1 MTTGQQGARA
11 PRALRASA
19 DEDAALQDS
28 QRTGC
33 EVQWVDIDEG
43 HDGQRLDNFLIAH
56 LKGAPRT
63 LVYRIIRKGEVRINK
78 KRAKAQTRV
87 QRGDQVRIPPLRLA
101 PEEAAKEVSDNLR
114 ELLMRRVIAETNEWM
129 VVNKPAG
136 LAVHGGSGV
145 KIGLIE
151 ALRQVR
157 TDLGFLE
164 LVHRLDRDTSGCL
177 LLAKSRSALVFLNE
191 ALKAKKMDKRYLA
204 LVEGGWPAR
213 RDWVSAPLDRFDA
226 GNGERRVRVDQQG
239 KRSRT
244 LFAIREAFPDATLL
258 EASPVT
264 GRTHQIRVH
273 AAHVGHALIVDKKYG
288 TSKGEALATA
298 IGLDRLFLH
307 AASLS
312 FPEPTSGR
320 TVSVNA
326 RLDSELEAVLAS
338 LRQRS

>member
-1 MTTGQQGARA
+1 MTTGRQATRPTRTA
-11 PRALRASA
+11 VPAAA
-19 DEDAALQDS
+19 DESHRSAG
-28 QRTGC
+28 R

-43 HDGQRLDNFLIAH
+43 HDGQRLDNFLLTH
-56 LKGAPRT
+56 LKGAPRA
-63 LVYRIIRKGEVRINK
+63 LIYRIIRKGEVRINK
-78 KRAKAQTRV
+78 KRAKAETRIKS
-87 QRGDQVRIPPLRLA
+87 GDQVRIPPLRLA
-101 PEEAAKEVSDNLR
+101 PEEAVREVSDNLR
-114 ELLMRRVIAETNEWM
+114 DLLMRSVIAETEDWM

-177 LLAKSRSALVFLNE
+177 LLAKSRNALVFLNE

-204 LVEGGWPAR
+204 LVEGRWPAR
-213 RDWVSAPLDRFDA
+213 RDWVSAPLDRYDA
-226 GNGERRVRVDQQG
+226 GNGERRVRVDDNG

-244 LFAIREAFPDATLL
+244 LFSVRETFPNVTLI

-273 AAHVGHALIVDKKYG
+273 AAHIGHALIVDRKYG
-288 TSKGEALATA
+288 TPQGEKLAA
-298 IGLDRLFLH
+298 ELGLERLFLH

-312 FPEPTSGR
+312 FPEPNSGR
-320 TVSVNA
+320 MVNVKA
-326 RLDSELEAVLAS
+326 RLAPELDDVLVK
-338 LRQRS
+338 LRQQL

>member
-1 MTTGQQGARA
+1 MTTGRHAARPTRSDA
-11 PRALRASA
+11 PEAA
-19 DEDAALQDS
+19 DESHRSAG
-28 QRTGC
+28 R
-33 EVQWVDIDEG
+33 EVQWVDIDAG
-43 HDGQRLDNFLIAH
+43 HDGQRLDNFLITH
-56 LKGAPRT
+56 LKGAPRA
-63 LVYRIIRKGEVRINK
+63 LVYRIIRKGEVRVNK
-78 KRAKAQTRV
+78 KRAKAETRLAS
-87 QRGDQVRIPPLRLA
+87 GDQVRIPPLRLA
-101 PEEAAKEVSDNLR
+101 PEEAVREVSDSLR
-114 ELLMRRVIAETNEWM
+114 ELLMRSVIAETDDWM

-177 LLAKSRSALVFLNE
+177 LLAKSRNALVFLNE

-204 LVEGGWPAR
+204 LVEGRWPAR
-213 RDWVSAPLDRFDA
+213 RDWVSAPLDRYDA
-226 GNGERRVRVDQQG
+226 GNGERRVRVDDNG

-244 LFAIREAFPDATLL
+244 LFAVRETFPNVTLV

-273 AAHVGHALIVDKKYG
+273 AAHIGHALMVDRKYG
-288 TSKGEALATA
+288 TSQGEKLAA
-298 IGLDRLFLH
+298 GIGLDRLFLH

-312 FPEPTSGR
+312 FPEPKSGR
-320 TVSVNA
+320 MVNVKA
-326 RLDSELEAVLAS
+326 RLAPELDAALEA
-338 LRQRS
+338 LRQQK

>member
-1 MTTGQQGARA
+1 MTTGRHAARPTRPTA
-11 PRALRASA
+11 PDAA
-19 DEDAALQDS
+19 DESHRSAG
-28 QRTGC
+28 R

-43 HDGQRLDNFLIAH
+43 HDGQRLDNFLITH
-56 LKGAPRT
+56 LKGAPRA
-63 LVYRIIRKGEVRINK
+63 LVYRIIRKGEVRVNK
-78 KRAKAQTRV
+78 KRAKAETRLSS
-87 QRGDQVRIPPLRLA
+87 GDQVRIPPLRLA
-101 PEEAAKEVSDNLR
+101 PEEAVREVSDNLR
-114 ELLMRRVIAETNEWM
+114 ELLMRSVIAETEEWM

-177 LLAKSRSALVFLNE
+177 LLAKSRNALVFLNE

-204 LVEGGWPAR
+204 LVEGRWPAR
-213 RDWVSAPLDRFDA
+213 RDWVSAPLDRYDA
-226 GNGERRVRVDQQG
+226 GNGERRVRVDDNG

-244 LFAIREAFPDATLL
+244 LFAVRETFPNVTLV

-273 AAHVGHALIVDKKYG
+273 AAHIGHALMVDRKYG
-288 TSKGEALATA
+288 TAQGQKLAA
-298 IGLDRLFLH
+298 DIGLDRLFLH

-312 FPEPTSGR
+312 FPEPKSGR
-320 TVSVNA
+320 MVNVKA
-326 RLDSELEAVLAS
+326 RLAPELDEALDR
-338 LRQRS
+338 LRQQR